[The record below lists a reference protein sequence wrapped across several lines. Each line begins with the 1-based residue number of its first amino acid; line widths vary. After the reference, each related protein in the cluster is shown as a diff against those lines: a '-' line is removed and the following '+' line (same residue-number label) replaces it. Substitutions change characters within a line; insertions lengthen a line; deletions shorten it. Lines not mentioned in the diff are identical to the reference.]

1 MGRDSSVGI
10 AGARISAPLQTDYTM
25 GTGSFPGVNWTGR
38 GVDHPPHSSVE
49 VRERVELYLYSPSW
63 AFFPC
68 SRVNYTFTLH
78 YITLHYIT
86 LHYIILHYSTLHYI
100 TLHYITLHYITLH
113 YSTLH
118 YITVHY
124 ITLLQLAMLN
134 KALFNTA
141 ISAICS
147 TQNVPSVSLR
157 HKMVLCKYQILLSED
172 NNKLIRSCV
181 ITTCTNWGR
190 TV

>member
-1 MGRDSSVGI
+1 
-10 AGARISAPLQTDYTM
+10 M

-78 YITLHYIT
+78 Y
-86 LHYIILHYSTLHYI
+86 STLHYI
-100 TLHYITLHYITLH
+100 TLHYITLHYITV
-113 YSTLH
+113 H
-118 YITVHY
+118 YITLHY